1 MSEQTIK
8 ELLIAKSPFKT
19 QSTSTA
25 RVATCDCA
33 LQNTV
38 SCLKCVY
45 ELRTAFHNLIALKI
59 KCKLVLINYYSVPFS
74 S

>member
-19 QSTSTA
+19 QSTSTT

-38 SCLKCVY
+38 SCCVY

-59 KCKLVLINYYSVPFS
+59 KCKLVLINYYSVPFLS
-74 S
+74 